1 MRQTKEVKS
10 DQCWPWIQNGDL
22 KMETESLTVVAQ
34 NQIIRANLV
43 KAMIDKNRGD
53 SLRRVC

>member
-22 KMETESLTVVAQ
+22 KMEKESLTVAAQ
-34 NQIIRANLV
+34 NQIIRTNLV
-43 KAMIDKNRGD
+43 KAKIDKNRGD